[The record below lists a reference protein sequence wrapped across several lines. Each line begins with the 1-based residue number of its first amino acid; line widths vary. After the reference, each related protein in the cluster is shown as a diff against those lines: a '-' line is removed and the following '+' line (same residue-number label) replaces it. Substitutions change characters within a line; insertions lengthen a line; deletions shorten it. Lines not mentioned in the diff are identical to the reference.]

1 MFLPAC
7 EAAQPNSAPD
17 AANPQNT
24 EAAASLLISEQFQ
37 LQVDVRSSW
46 KQQQPP
52 TVSKAIATDPQQCSE
67 AEVQTTDRADA
78 AVQATAGPHG
88 TSAKARVDAASVSAF
103 LEHAGSS
110 MLSELAANVDYAA
123 GRSRHTRKAGSEVRH
138 CSSR

>member
-1 MFLPAC
+1 M
-7 EAAQPNSAPD
+7 
-17 AANPQNT
+17 
-24 EAAASLLISEQFQ
+24 
-37 LQVDVRSSW
+37 
-46 KQQQPP
+46 QQQPP
-52 TVSKAIATDPQQCSE
+52 TASKAIATDPQQRST

-88 TSAKARVDAASVSAF
+88 TSTKARVDAASLSAF

-138 CSSR
+138 CSWEWADCAAVNNLAAAGAGLLLLLL